1 MTRRRALRYAALL
14 PLLGLLAACKKK
26 GEPTTTTGGG
36 NPDSGY

>member
-14 PLLGLLAACKKK
+14 PLFGLLAACKKK
-26 GEPTTTTGGG
+26 GDPVKSGG